1 MDNRFANELTVIN
14 PTVLTAKEQS
24 LILGSS
30 HPDNLRMAQE
40 PDVPQALLDGA
51 IGFEEVQR
59 IRRRQREI
67 ISSAAAE
74 IFGINFLEGY
84 EPVLSVP
91 DLDPVTYHPIEAPSI
106 VGILNGETETI
117 NRNPEVLARYQMS
130 PEAQDRFSPEG
141 TVTTSSRERVL

>member
-1 MDNRFANELTVIN
+1 MNKRFANELTVIN

-24 LILGSS
+24 LMLGSS
-30 HPDNLRMAQE
+30 QPDNLRMAQE
-40 PDVPQALLDGA
+40 SDVPQALLDGA
-51 IGFEEVQR
+51 ISFEEVQR

-74 IFGINFLEGY
+74 VFGINFLEGY

-91 DLDPVTYHPIEAPSI
+91 ELDPVTYHPIEAPSL
-106 VGILNGETETI
+106 VGIFDSEAETI
-117 NRNPEVLARYQMS
+117 DRNPEMLAKYPMS

-141 TVTTSSRERVL
+141 TVATSSRERVL